1 LAILPKAAVFTLC
14 EESITIGLPVYVI
27 GRCEIDGLLTSRAE
41 ADLPSVLFS
50 SEKIGLVAGET
61 SWMGDFLFLTFWLRI
76 DK

>member
-1 LAILPKAAVFTLC
+1 M
-14 EESITIGLPVYVI
+14 I